1 MRKKALCFFTF
12 VLYVLA
18 ACTVLSHWIE
28 ETMMTRV
35 ELGPVNTKAA
45 HTFVLRE
52 LPERA
57 LFRDETGLHLYE
69 VYDGTGWES
78 GKRIREVTGWTPQGD
93 GIVYVTGY
101 PDTAY
106 VFSAT
111 RQPRAGEEVS
121 LLESQERGD
130 DTYLLIFGGELPK
143 DAQLPL
149 EAVGFEVKGNAAL
162 MEMRS
167 FPVPFMEQRAKT
179 ASELTGFAE
188 RIFSLDD
195 TEQFLNQLPRIAGG
209 AAVLLAGLVFL
220 IAAWRMPKAGLLRCV
235 NGALAALCLC
245 LLPGTLSKIL
255 LPGSLLPEENIFALS
270 HYRTALDAV
279 FNGLAAFPDAFLA
292 LAQVRDTA
300 FSASGRV
307 LLLGA
312 GVTAGIL
319 LLECGLQWAQKCRKR
334 PSK

>member
-1 MRKKALCFFTF
+1 MKRKALCFFTF

-57 LFRDETGLHLYE
+57 LFRDERGLHLYE

-270 HYRTALDAV
+270 HYRTALDTV
-279 FNGLAAFPDAFLA
+279 FNGLAAFPDAFQA
-292 LAQVRDTA
+292 LAQAGDTA

-319 LLECGLQWAQKCRKR
+319 LLEYGLQWAQKRRKR

>member
-1 MRKKALCFFTF
+1 MKRKALCFFTF

-57 LFRDETGLHLYE
+57 LFRDERGLHLYE

-255 LPGSLLPEENIFALS
+255 LPGSLLPEENVFALS
-270 HYRTALDAV
+270 HYRTALDTV
-279 FNGLAAFPDAFLA
+279 FNGLAAFPDAFQA
-292 LAQVRDTA
+292 LAQAGDTA

-307 LLLGA
+307 LLLSA
-312 GVTAGIL
+312 GIVAGIL

>member
-1 MRKKALCFFTF
+1 MRKKALCFFTV

-57 LFRDETGLHLYE
+57 LFRDERGLHLYE

-78 GKRIREVTGWTPQGD
+78 GKRIREVSGWSLTGECVSISGF
-93 GIVYVTGY
+93 

-111 RQPRAGEEVS
+111 RQPRAGEKVS

-188 RIFSLDD
+188 RIFSLGD
-195 TEQFLNQLPRIAGG
+195 TEQLLNQLPRIAGG

-255 LPGSLLPEENIFALS
+255 LPGSLLPEENVFALS
-270 HYRTALDAV
+270 HYRTALDTV
-279 FNGLAAFPDAFLA
+279 FNGLAAFPDAFQA

-319 LLECGLQWAQKCRKR
+319 LLECGLQWAKKCRKR

>member
-1 MRKKALCFFTF
+1 MKKQALCFGSLI
-12 VLYVLA
+12 LYILI
-18 ACTVLSHWIE
+18 ACTIVSGWIE
-28 ETMMTRV
+28 ATMMTQV
-35 ELGPVNTKAA
+35 EQGPVNTKAA
-45 HTFVLRE
+45 HEAVTRE
-52 LPERA
+52 LPPRS
-57 LFRDETGLHLYE
+57 LFADQEGLHLYE
-69 VYDGTGWES
+69 IYDGTGWES
-78 GKRIREVTGWTPQGD
+78 GKRIREVSGWSLTGECVSISGF
-93 GIVYVTGY
+93 

-111 RQPRAGEEVS
+111 RQPRAGEKV
-121 LLESQERGD
+121 LPLESQEWGD

-149 EAVGFEVKGNAAL
+149 EAVGFDVKGNAAL

-188 RIFSLDD
+188 RIFSLGD

-220 IAAWRMPKAGLLRCV
+220 IAVWRMPKAGLLRCV

-245 LLPGTLSKIL
+245 LLPGMLSKIL
-255 LPGSLLPEENIFALS
+255 LPGSLLPEENVFALS
-270 HYRTALDAV
+270 HYRTALDTV
-279 FNGLAAFPDAFLA
+279 FNGLAAFPDAFQA

-312 GVTAGIL
+312 GITAGIL
-319 LLECGLQWAQKCRKR
+319 LLEYGLQWAQKRRKC

>member
-1 MRKKALCFFTF
+1 MRKKALCFFTV

-28 ETMMTRV
+28 ETMMTRA

-57 LFRDETGLHLYE
+57 LFRDERGLHLYE

-78 GKRIREVTGWTPQGD
+78 GKRIREVTGWTTQGD
-93 GIVYVTGY
+93 GTVYVPGY

-111 RQPRAGEEVS
+111 RQPRAGEEV
-121 LLESQERGD
+121 LPLESQERGD

-149 EAVGFEVKGNAAL
+149 EAVGFDVKGNAAL

-188 RIFSLDD
+188 RIFSLGD
-195 TEQFLNQLPRIAGG
+195 TEQLLNQLPRIAGG

-255 LPGSLLPEENIFALS
+255 LPGSLLPEENVFALS
-270 HYRTALDAV
+270 HYRTALDTV
-279 FNGLAAFPDAFLA
+279 FNELAAFPDAFQV

-319 LLECGLQWAQKCRKR
+319 LLECGLQWAQKRRKR

>member
-1 MRKKALCFFTF
+1 MKKQALCFGSLI
-12 VLYVLA
+12 LYILI
-18 ACTVLSHWIE
+18 ACTIVSGWIE
-28 ETMMTRV
+28 ATMMTQV
-35 ELGPVNTKAA
+35 EQGPVNTKAA
-45 HTFVLRE
+45 HEAVTRE
-52 LPERA
+52 LPPRS
-57 LFRDETGLHLYE
+57 LFADQEGLHLYE
-69 VYDGTGWES
+69 IYDGTGWES
-78 GKRIREVTGWTPQGD
+78 GKRIREVSGWSLTGECVSISGF
-93 GIVYVTGY
+93 

-130 DTYLLIFGGELPK
+130 DTYLLIFEGELPK
-143 DAQLPL
+143 DAQLPP

-179 ASELTGFAE
+179 ASELTVFAE
-188 RIFSLDD
+188 RIFSLGD

-270 HYRTALDAV
+270 HYRTALDTV
-279 FNGLAAFPDAFLA
+279 FNGLAAFPDAFQA

>member
-57 LFRDETGLHLYE
+57 LFRDERGLHLYE

-78 GKRIREVTGWTPQGD
+78 GKRIREVTGWTTQGD
-93 GIVYVTGY
+93 GTVYVPGY

-111 RQPRAGEEVS
+111 RQPRAGEKVS

-179 ASELTGFAE
+179 ASELTGLAE
-188 RIFSLDD
+188 RIFSMGDM
-195 TEQFLNQLPRIAGG
+195 EQFLNQLPRIAGG
-209 AAVLLAGLVFL
+209 AVVLMAGMVFL
-220 IAAWRMPKAGLLRCV
+220 ITAWRMPKAGLLRCV
-235 NGALAALCLC
+235 NGALATLCLC
-245 LLPGTLSKIL
+245 LLPGTLSKIQ
-255 LPGSLLPEENIFALS
+255 LPGSLLSEENIFALS
-270 HYRTALDAV
+270 HYRTALDTV
-279 FNGLAAFPDAFLA
+279 FNELAAFPDAFQA

-307 LLLGA
+307 LLLSA
-312 GVTAGIL
+312 GIAAGIL
-319 LLECGLQWAQKCRKR
+319 LLECGLQWAKKCRKR

>member
-1 MRKKALCFFTF
+1 MKRKALCFFTF

-18 ACTVLSHWIE
+18 ACTVLSHWTE

-57 LFRDETGLHLYE
+57 LFRDERGLHLYE

-78 GKRIREVTGWTPQGD
+78 GKRIREVTGWTTQGD
-93 GIVYVTGY
+93 GTVYVPGY

-130 DTYLLIFGGELPK
+130 DTYLLIFEGELPK

-179 ASELTGFAE
+179 ASELTGFTE
-188 RIFSLDD
+188 RIFSLGD

-255 LPGSLLPEENIFALS
+255 LPGSLLPEENVFALS
-270 HYRTALDAV
+270 HYRTALGTV
-279 FNGLAAFPDAFLA
+279 FNGLAAFPDAFQA
-292 LAQVRDTA
+292 LAQAGDTA

-319 LLECGLQWAQKCRKR
+319 LLECGLQWAQKRRKR

>member
-1 MRKKALCFFTF
+1 MKKQALCFGSLI
-12 VLYVLA
+12 LYILI
-18 ACTVLSHWIE
+18 ACTIVSAWIE
-28 ETMMTRV
+28 ATMMTQV
-35 ELGPVNTKAA
+35 EQGPVNTKAA
-45 HTFVLRE
+45 HEAVTRE
-52 LPERA
+52 LPLRS
-57 LFRDETGLHLYE
+57 LFADQEGLHLYE
-69 VYDGTGWES
+69 IYDGTGWES
-78 GKRIREVTGWTPQGD
+78 GKRIREVSGWSLTGECVSISGF
-93 GIVYVTGY
+93 

-130 DTYLLIFGGELPK
+130 DTYLLIFEGELPK

-149 EAVGFEVKGNAAL
+149 ETVGFEVKGNAAL
-162 MEMRS
+162 MEMQS

-179 ASELTGFAE
+179 ASELTVFAE
-188 RIFSLDD
+188 RIFSLGD

-279 FNGLAAFPDAFLA
+279 FNGLAAFPDAFQA

-307 LLLGA
+307 LLLSA
-312 GVTAGIL
+312 GIVAGIL